1 MGDGF
6 EYISKKLFLV
16 TVCAELCSLSL
27 VAALAAIGQKRPFTI
42 DLRRENRVMSQA
54 NLHAQMIA
62 HFGGI

>member
-27 VAALAAIGQKRPFTI
+27 VAALAAIGPECVKTQ
-42 DLRRENRVMSQA
+42 RRSVDR
-54 NLHAQMIA
+54 
-62 HFGGI
+62 